1 MRIDKQTTVYIPAPA
16 HHATGGPELLH
27 QLAHALI
34 ELGINAVMYYIPN
47 GHPDP
52 VHPEYVRYDV
62 PFAREIEDRPDNVL
76 IVPEVSAKFLDGFS
90 QIQKVLWWLSVDNY
104 YCYDNH
110 GRFRVQKKKIND
122 FLNRFGF
129 FNPLFF
135 DSKLKKIDLHLV
147 QSYYAKAFLERRG
160 IRNIAYLSDYLNDDF
175 LSIETPLDAK
185 ENIVAYNPKKGY
197 EFTKRIIA
205 FDDSLQFVPI
215 QNMTREEVVRLLQ
228 KAKVYIDFGNH
239 PGKDRIPR
247 EAAMLNCCVIT
258 GKKGAAGYEED
269 VAIDEKYKFADT
281 NGNIAQIVE
290 MIKKCVNDYDDAIE
304 DFEAYKKRIAG
315 EKNVF
320 LADVMQIFAHGAS
333 AEKSKK
339 ESL

>member
-1 MRIDKQTTVYIPAPA
+1 MKIDKQTTVYIPAPA

-34 ELGINAVMYYIPN
+34 GLGINAVMYYIPN
-47 GHPDP
+47 EHPDP
-52 VHPEYVRYDV
+52 VHPAYVGYAV
-62 PFAREIEDRPDNVL
+62 PFAREIVDDPDNVL
-76 IVPEVSAKFLDGFS
+76 IVPEVSAKFLDGFL

-135 DSKLKKIDLHLV
+135 DSKLKTIDLHLV

-175 LSIETPLDAK
+175 LSIETPPEMK
-185 ENIVAYNPKKGY
+185 EDIVAYNPSKGY
-197 EFTKRIIA
+197 EFTKQIIA
-205 FDDSLQFVPI
+205 YDETLTFVPI
-215 QNMTREEVVRLLQ
+215 QNMTREEVVQLLQ
-228 KAKVYIDFGNH
+228 RAKVYIDFGNH

-258 GKKGAAGYEED
+258 GRKGAANYPED
-269 VAIDEKYKFADT
+269 LPIQEQYKFFDQQE
-281 NGNIAQIVE
+281 NLPGIVD
-290 MIKKCVNDYDDAIE
+290 MIRRCVE
-304 DFEAYKKRIAG
+304 DFESEVKNFAGYKNKITN

-320 LADVMQIFAHGAS
+320 MTDVKKIFVH
-333 AEKSKK
+333 AETTD
-339 ESL
+339 